1 MEAINHYDEHD
12 DHDDHLATGDAPEAC
27 DTCVESRSAHA
38 SAAFSRRVMLR
49 TGLAT
54 AIGASLGGPLVEWL
68 VGARGFSGLSAVYA
82 APGTTETALPIPQD
96 SPIKA
101 IIVLWMDGAPSQ
113 MELFDPKPG
122 HANGGPTPAINTAI
136 KGAQISSNLPRLAEV
151 LDRCSLI
158 RCLSTKEGN
167 HQRARVLMRTGFAP
181 NPTVHYPGLGAI
193 FAHEKGDPTFPLPS
207 NVAINGPG
215 QSAGELGTA
224 FDPFFV
230 NNPGKPVQNLSAQ
243 PAINP
248 SRMDRRM
255 ALLAAQEDRFRQRLG
270 GESFEVDAHHTTM
283 EQALSLMRAEH
294 VSAFG
299 IAGESAETVAA
310 YGDSNFGKGCL
321 MARRLV
327 EAGVKY
333 VEVNLGGWD
342 THEDNFTRCANLG
355 GQLDAGFST
364 LIKDLEARD
373 LLDSTLILC
382 MGEFGRTPKINAREG
397 RDHFP
402 RAWSCAVAGAGIK
415 RGQVIGSTSPD
426 GTEVVGSALSTGD
439 LFRTLLW
446 ASGIDPDYEYYAAN
460 TRPMKYADGGRL
472 ISSLLNA

>member
-1 MEAINHYDEHD
+1 MEPINTYHDD
-12 DHDDHLATGDAPEAC
+12 DHDHDAGGGDAPEAC
-27 DTCVESRSAHA
+27 DTCVESRAAHA
-38 SAAFSRRVMLR
+38 SAAFSRRVLLR

-54 AIGASLGGPLVEWL
+54 AIGASLGGPLVEWI

-82 APGTTETALPIPQD
+82 APAALDAPLPVPQD

-101 IIVLWMDGAPSQ
+101 MIVLWMDGAPSQ
-113 MELFDPKPG
+113 FELFDPKPG
-122 HANGGPTPAINTAI
+122 HANGGPTKAINTAI
-136 KGAQISSNLPRLAEV
+136 KGAQISEHLPRLAEV
-151 LDRCSLI
+151 LDRCALV

-167 HQRARVLMRTGFAP
+167 HQRARTLMRTGFAP
-181 NPTVHYPGLGAI
+181 TPTVHYPGLGSI
-193 FAHEKGDPTFPLPS
+193 FAHEKGDPAHPLPA

-215 QSAGELGTA
+215 QGAGELGTA

-230 NNPGKPVQNLSAQ
+230 NNPARPVQNLAPQ
-243 PAINP
+243 PAVTDA
-248 SRMDRRM
+248 RLDRRM

-283 EQALSLMRAEH
+283 QQAIALMRAEQ
-294 VSAFG
+294 VAAFG
-299 IAGESAETVAA
+299 IADESAETLAA

-355 GQLDAGFST
+355 GQLDAGFSA
-364 LIKDLEARD
+364 LLKDLEARD
-373 LLDSTLILC
+373 LLGSTLILC
-382 MGEFGRTPKINAREG
+382 MGEFGRTPKINNREG
-397 RDHFP
+397 RDHYP
-402 RAWSCAVAGAGIK
+402 RAWSCALAGAGIK
-415 RGQVIGSTSPD
+415 RGQVIGATSPD
-426 GTEVVGSALSTGD
+426 GTEVVGSSVTTGD

-472 ISSLLNA
+472 ITALVGA